1 MNIIMYNLEFYAH
14 PNDKSGVKAKKK
26 KVLSCDKV
34 YFLKKKFENIAKPKR
49 KLKMGKYR

>member
-1 MNIIMYNLEFYAH
+1 MCNLEFYAH
-14 PNDKSGVKAKKK
+14 PNHKSGVKAKKK

-34 YFLKKKFENIAKPKR
+34 YFFKKMPENTAKPKR